1 MSDLR
6 IRRAP
11 HIRAEIRVPG
21 DKSISHRAVLI
32 AALSNGVCVLRGFLP
47 GEDCQSTVGAM
58 RALGVKIEQPEPDTL
73 IVHGCYRKLQPPK
86 GDIQCGNSGT
96 TMRLL
101 AGLLA
106 GQPFDSR
113 LVGDASLS
121 RRPMGRVIDPLT
133 QMGAN
138 IVAEGPK
145 KSAPLRISGQPLHGI
160 DYKLPVA
167 SAQVKSAVLLAGL
180 FASGRTSVI
189 EPVPSRD
196 HTERL
201 LNYYLCPVTREEL
214 PPAAAPKARGKA
226 NKGGGDDDDAPRP
239 VRVSL
244 EGGKMPESRDFTI
257 PGDLSG
263 AAFWLA
269 AAAAQPGARL
279 LVEGLGLNDTRT
291 GFLNVLLR
299 MGAKLREVVEDIEQI
314 ERSGS
319 VEVEGARLHGVV
331 VEGREIPNVIDELPI
346 IAVLGALASDQTTI
360 RDAAE
365 LRVKETDRI
374 AALCAN
380 LRAMGALVEE
390 RPDGLTVMGGHP
402 LQGTHL
408 PSFGDH
414 RIAMAFAIAGLFAEG
429 ETVIEG
435 AECIEIS
442 YPGFAETLQKI
453 LAASTSGP
461 APTVV
466 VSDARA
472 MLPE

>member
-160 DYKLPVA
+160 DYKLPIA

-226 NKGGGDDDDAPRP
+226 NKGGGDDDAPRP

-244 EGGKMPESRDFTI
+244 EGGQMPESRDFTI